1 MKMIIIMVVGDNV
14 NEMNDSLD
22 LKLCAILIHTQSP
35 YDLCMC
41 TMAENLF
48 RVFIESIDWMS
59 ERPTERANER
69 ISKRVITVNP

>member
-22 LKLCAILIHTQSP
+22 LKLCAILIHTHTKSP
-35 YDLCMC
+35 NDMYMC

-48 RVFIESIDWMS
+48 RVFIESID
-59 ERPTERANER
+59 
-69 ISKRVITVNP
+69 

>member
-22 LKLCAILIHTQSP
+22 LKLCASLIHTKSP

-48 RVFIESIDWMS
+48 RVFIESID
-59 ERPTERANER
+59 
-69 ISKRVITVNP
+69 